1 MLPTFSFTFF
11 KDFLTNQPRKYL
23 YNALHTVYTAIFKT
37 TTLFW
42 PHGVT
47 WKLHYMPQGRTELV
61 QEIFRFVKAIYSTPS
76 VYDENLSCRIFITLP
91 PWVVVRIHAASMP
104 CRAFVIPHVKKKFQH
119 TFVSLL
125 LQLSVVL
132 SKVWEDWRSW
142 RKYKELFLK
151 K

>member
-23 YNALHTVYTAIFKT
+23 YNASHTVLYTAILKK

-42 PHGVT
+42 PHGAT

-61 QEIFRFVKAIYSTPS
+61 QEIFRCAKAIFSAPFVKSFLQNIYNTPA
-76 VYDENLSCRIFITLP
+76 LSSCSHPCCLN
-91 PWVVVRIHAASMP
+91 AMP
-104 CRAFVIPHVKKKFQH
+104 RFCNPARKKGVSAH
-119 TFVSLL
+119 TSVSLL

-132 SKVWEDWRSW
+132 SKVWEDWRSC